1 MPYPSMSDPDNNN
14 ASAQILFWSQAH
26 KLSCINHASFHS
38 SVQTT
43 YHDAM
48 VSSSVSKDNVE
59 GDVISID
66 RVREI
71 MEAKCAMLGA
81 DGSISNYSKDD
92 TTTFTTAMPI
102 DKSPILND
110 CQLKTLAI
118 LSAAHL
124 STNNNINRQLT
135 KKQSAGEPQN
145 NNNNNTTSWM
155 EYMTSPLRKVSNGLS
170 HAIDSV
176 LGDPYAHALNTSVEG
191 GSELDD
197 EVMTTLSNTVLKE
210 IDKYDDDATSKLEGV
225 MANHQPLLSNSD
237 ALFSLE
243 AIATS
248 CRGIL
253 TYVTKKCLDVEQDFF
268 VLRNNDGAVDR
279 ILLVRNGR
287 GKGSFTSLCHESG
300 KYYSNNKSSENVEM
314 LLCDDASH
322 ILSSIVSN
330 EQEVNL
336 ILETLVA
343 SNHAIVDDDD
353 TIILFPN
360 RIIDQNSYTKNKS
373 DHALFQ
379 IHTTRISIQHRMIR
393 LEQDA
398 KAARQNAVSAKRND
412 MTKLAL
418 MHMKRR
424 KVALEELERCASLIS
439 NLDASELRLQ
449 RAKDDAQLVQTFA
462 SLKTALH
469 DIRTSSGMDETNVD
483 DLMSDIQ
490 EEMETMNLS
499 SLHDGAIGPDIDE
512 DELNEEFRLLEVE
525 CANETY
531 LVDAISNTSLEN
543 TGGQERDEL
552 ECSTT
557 SNQPSTAADIETNKA
572 NVHDAKSRIEVTTGK
587 VAEKRSVPLPA

>member
-1 MPYPSMSDPDNNN
+1 M
-14 ASAQILFWSQAH
+14 
-26 KLSCINHASFHS
+26 
-38 SVQTT
+38 T

-48 VSSSVSKDNVE
+48 ISSSVSKDNVE
-59 GDVISID
+59 GDAISID
-66 RVREI
+66 RVREL
-71 MEAKCAMLGA
+71 MEAKCALLGT
-81 DGSISNYSKDD
+81 DGSIINYSKDD
-92 TTTFTTAMPI
+92 ITTFTSAMPI
-102 DKSPILND
+102 NKSPILND

-124 STNNNINRQLT
+124 STNNNTNRQLT

-145 NNNNNTTSWM
+145 DNNNNNTTSWM
-155 EYMTSPLRKVSNGLS
+155 EYISSPLRKVSNGLS

-176 LGDPYAHALNTSVEG
+176 LGDPYAHALNTNIEEG

-197 EVMTTLSNTVLKE
+197 EVMTSLSNTVLSE
-210 IDKYDDDATSKLEGV
+210 IDKYDDDATSKLVGG
-225 MANHQPLLSNSD
+225 MANHQPLLSNND
-237 ALFSLE
+237 ALFNLE

-253 TYVTKKCLDVEQDFF
+253 TYVTKLCLDVEQDFF

-287 GKGSFTSLCHESG
+287 GKESFTSLCHESG

-314 LLCDDASH
+314 MLLCDASH
-322 ILSSIVSN
+322 ILSNVSN
-330 EQEVNL
+330 EQEINL

-360 RIIDQNSYTKNKS
+360 RIIDYNNYTKNKIS

-379 IHTTRISIQHRMIR
+379 IHTTRISIQQRMIR

-398 KAARQNAVSAKRND
+398 KAARRNAVSAKRND

-439 NLDASELRLQ
+439 NLDASELRLH
-449 RAKDDAQLVQTFA
+449 RANDDAQLVQTFA

-483 DLMSDIQ
+483 ELMSDIQ

-531 LVDAISNTSLEN
+531 LVDAISNTLEN
-543 TGGQERDEL
+543 TDGQERDEL

-557 SNQPSTAADIETNKA
+557 SNQPSLAADIETNKA
-572 NVHDAKSRIEVTTGK
+572 NNVHDAKSRIEVTTGK
-587 VAEKRSVPLPA
+587 VPEKRSVPLPA